1 VAVAVEPDGP
11 TEPVDQPGGHLAVRR
26 ARSRIAARRSTGEPV
41 EVTYRPDGRPEIA
54 GGRTLSV
61 AHGAR
66 LTLAVTAT
74 GALGCDVETVL
85 HRDDAVWD
93 GLLGEHAG
101 LARLVAA
108 DTGEDA
114 DTAATRVWTALE
126 CVQKSGG
133 QPGGPLTLL
142 PSPRPGWTVFGAGEL
157 RVAAFVTAVRGVDEP
172 VVFAILTEGR

>member
-1 VAVAVEPDGP
+1 MSS
-11 TEPVDQPGGHLAVRR
+11 HMRR
-26 ARSRIAARRSTGEPV
+26 ARSRIAARRSAGEPV

-61 AHGAR
+61 AHGAG

-74 GALGCDVETVL
+74 GVLGCDVETVL

-114 DTAATRVWTALE
+114 DTTATRVWTALE